1 VSTEQFQL
9 LLEKNNNV
17 ARRPGRGR
25 PRDNTNNINKQ
36 KANGNIPAGNE
47 DRRSDNDGW
56 MDGISPILKLMTK
69 C

>member
-9 LLEKNNNV
+9 LLENNTV
-17 ARRPGRGR
+17 VRRPGPGR
-25 PRDNTNNINKQ
+25 PRDNIINNQ